1 MATITITTNAATAA
15 IAAHAF
21 GVYLGLGRDAT
32 LPEIQ
37 AQLVVYAKSIM
48 AGVQRAEAVIDQ
60 TVIS

>member
-1 MATITITTNAATAA
+1 MASITITTDAATAA
-15 IAAHAF
+15 IASHAF

-48 AGVQRAEAVIDQ
+48 AGVQRAEAAIAA